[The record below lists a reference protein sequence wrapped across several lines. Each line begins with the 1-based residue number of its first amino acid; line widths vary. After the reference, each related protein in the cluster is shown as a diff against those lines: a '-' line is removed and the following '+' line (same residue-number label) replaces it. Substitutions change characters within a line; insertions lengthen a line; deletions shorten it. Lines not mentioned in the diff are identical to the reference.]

1 MFMDTQ
7 EVVVVT
13 INYRL
18 SALGWLV
25 LKEEGV
31 EGNQVGVKNMNIIM
45 NYEDDDDDGTRD
57 CWTWWRRCTGCRTIS
72 GPSEEI
78 LTRSL

>member
-31 EGNQVGVKNMNIIM
+31 EGNHVFFHLKYEGKHIILVPMIPLIEQIISHGVQQM
-45 NYEDDDDDGTRD
+45 
-57 CWTWWRRCTGCRTIS
+57 
-72 GPSEEI
+72 
-78 LTRSL
+78 

>member
-1 MFMDTQ
+1 MDTQ

-31 EGNQVGVKNMNIIM
+31 EGNQVWVQRRMMKMM
-45 NYEDDDDDGTRD
+45 MMMMMMMPGTAGHGGGTALGAGQYRGL
-57 CWTWWRRCTGCRTIS
+57 RR
-72 GPSEEI
+72 
-78 LTRSL
+78 RS

>member
-31 EGNQVGVKNMNIIM
+31 EGNQVGGTDMRMMMMMVP
-45 NYEDDDDDGTRD
+45 GTRCCD
-57 CWTWWRRCTGCRTIS
+57 KTCHGNTGA
-72 GPSEEI
+72 
-78 LTRSL
+78 

>member
-1 MFMDTQ
+1 M
-7 EVVVVT
+7 VLVT

-31 EGNQVGVKNMNIIM
+31 GGNQVWVQRMRMMKMMMMMLMVIP
-45 NYEDDDDDGTRD
+45 GTAGHGGGTALGAGQYRGL
-57 CWTWWRRCTGCRTIS
+57 RR
-72 GPSEEI
+72 
-78 LTRSL
+78 RS

>member
-31 EGNQVGVKNMNIIM
+31 EGNQVRWG
-45 NYEDDDDDGTRD
+45 
-57 CWTWWRRCTGCRTIS
+57 
-72 GPSEEI
+72 
-78 LTRSL
+78 

>member
-1 MFMDTQ
+1 MDTQ

-31 EGNQVGVKNMNIIM
+31 EGNQVWVQRMMMMMITVMMIM
-45 NYEDDDDDGTRD
+45 MMPGTAGHGGGTALGAGQYRGF
-57 CWTWWRRCTGCRTIS
+57 WRRS
-72 GPSEEI
+72 
-78 LTRSL
+78 

>member
-1 MFMDTQ
+1 MFFFRPEMLVDE

-25 LKEEGV
+25 LKEDGV
-31 EGNQVGVKNMNIIM
+31 EGNQVG
-45 NYEDDDDDGTRD
+45 
-57 CWTWWRRCTGCRTIS
+57 
-72 GPSEEI
+72 
-78 LTRSL
+78 